1 MKMTKKDIKNMN
13 LLLNVNQILQTGG
26 LVTDEESEQTEK
38 ILNTINFLQN
48 KSKSK
53 EYKAL
58 DELLG
63 EIMYLKEI
71 VAKKY
76 IKLGFALEKSK
87 EYSEL
92 IGEGEN
98 NEK

>member
-1 MKMTKKDIKNMN
+1 MKMTKKDIENMN
-13 LLLNVNQILQTGG
+13 LLLNINQVLQNSG
-26 LVTDEESEQTEK
+26 LAIDEESKQTEK

-48 KSKSK
+48 KSNSK
-53 EYKAL
+53 DYKIL

-63 EIMYLKEI
+63 EVMVLKEI

-76 IKLGFALEKSK
+76 IKIGFALEKSK
-87 EYSEL
+87 EYTDV

-98 NEK
+98 NER

>member
-1 MKMTKKDIKNMN
+1 MTKKDIENMN
-13 LLLNVNQILQTGG
+13 LLLNVNQVLQSGG
-26 LVTDEESEQTEK
+26 LATDEESEQTEK

-48 KSKSK
+48 KSNSK
-53 EYKAL
+53 DYKAL

-63 EIMYLKEI
+63 EVMVLKDI

-76 IKLGFALEKSK
+76 IKIGFALEKSK
-87 EYSEL
+87 EYTDV

-98 NEK
+98 NER

>member
-1 MKMTKKDIKNMN
+1 MKMTKKDIENMN
-13 LLLNVNQILQTGG
+13 LLLNINQVLQNSG
-26 LVTDEESEQTEK
+26 LAIDEESKQTEK

-48 KSKSK
+48 KSNSK
-53 EYKAL
+53 DYKIL

-63 EIMYLKEI
+63 EVMVLKEI

-76 IKLGFALEKSK
+76 IKIGFALEKSK
-87 EYSEL
+87 EYTDV

>member
-1 MKMTKKDIKNMN
+1 MTKKDIENMN
-13 LLLNVNQILQTGG
+13 LLLNINQVLQNSG
-26 LVTDEESEQTEK
+26 LAIDEESKQTEK

-48 KSKSK
+48 KSNSK
-53 EYKAL
+53 DYKIL

-63 EIMYLKEI
+63 EVMVLKEI

-76 IKLGFALEKSK
+76 IKIGFALEKSK
-87 EYSEL
+87 EYTDV